1 MKEIRDLQLSFLT
14 LIAALLFLP
23 VCSVMSTEKPVRGFV
38 RQMGTFVLDEK
49 GSHLRIYPAKDNQ
62 PTYEIKR
69 VIPGGHE
76 TDSQPE
82 AGFFRGTGWFAYIET
97 PDRIWLYDGKK
108 HLNIFHRREKV
119 AGFYSVAT
127 KEYYPACPADVWAA
141 LPDDVRTTLQQIGK
155 AAIQK

>member
-1 MKEIRDLQLSFLT
+1 MKETRDIHRSFLT
-14 LIAALLFLP
+14 LLAALLILP
-23 VCSVMSTEKPVRGFV
+23 ACSVMSTEKPVRGFV
-38 RQMGTFVLDEK
+38 RQMGTYLLDEK
-49 GSHLRIYPAKDNQ
+49 GSHLRVYMAKDGQ
-62 PTYEIKR
+62 ATYEIKR

-82 AGFFRGTGWFAYIET
+82 AGFFRGAGWFAYIET

-141 LPDDVRTTLQQIGK
+141 LPDDMRTKLQQIGQ
-155 AAIQK
+155 AAMQK